1 MTNINWISANDL
13 NDGMGGRSVFS
24 QNSQKKPTIEY
35 TKKAKERELVMVID
49 SKEDERLVTKIE
61 QRMRALCLKPE
72 EKIRRAEMNLF
83 DVQFVIKDDP
93 RNTNFGPCF
102 ERKTASDLASSIKDG
117 RYTEQ
122 KRRMQL
128 IENMPAT
135 NKVYIYEGNL
145 IAKWYGVDPKA
156 LLNASLLPPMRNEAE
171 IQMTQNM
178 DATADI
184 LVEWLLYLE
193 HLEEAKLVSRF
204 SYAGSVQTGVKKKD
218 VRDNNR
224 LALMLSE
231 FAYGISGPAGD
242 SIAREFD
249 NSLAKLQMDFIDNQ
263 AKTLK
268 RIANCKYKVN
278 GKDTKVGPAAAKQV
292 LSNLDIDRLRLLMQQ
307 AEDKKSGTRSNKRSK
322 VVCDALDNDDD
333 DDDDDDDDNDDNGDN
348 EHNHNNANN
357 NDFAS
362 ALGQIPDE
370 DMLRALNDAEHT

>member
-1 MTNINWISANDL
+1 MNWISANDL
-13 NDGMGGRSVFS
+13 NDGMGGNSVFS
-24 QNSQKKPTIEY
+24 RSSEKKPTIAY

-93 RNTNFGPCF
+93 NNTNFGPCF

-193 HLEEAKLVSRF
+193 HL
-204 SYAGSVQTGVKKKD
+204 
-218 VRDNNR
+218 
-224 LALMLSE
+224 
-231 FAYGISGPAGD
+231 
-242 SIAREFD
+242 
-249 NSLAKLQMDFIDNQ
+249 
-263 AKTLK
+263 
-268 RIANCKYKVN
+268 
-278 GKDTKVGPAAAKQV
+278 
-292 LSNLDIDRLRLLMQQ
+292 
-307 AEDKKSGTRSNKRSK
+307 
-322 VVCDALDNDDD
+322 
-333 DDDDDDDDNDDNGDN
+333 
-348 EHNHNNANN
+348 
-357 NDFAS
+357 
-362 ALGQIPDE
+362 
-370 DMLRALNDAEHT
+370 